1 MAKGKG
7 IFKFLIVIGSLLTVL
22 VIFLVS
28 YVIFDSNIY
37 DELYSKIEVTA
48 HRGNSTVT
56 MPNTIPAFKEAIK
69 EGQTTENW
77 T

>member
-1 MAKGKG
+1 MMNCT
-7 IFKFLIVIGSLLTVL
+7 L
-22 VIFLVS
+22 
-28 YVIFDSNIY
+28 
-37 DELYSKIEVTA
+37 KIEVTA